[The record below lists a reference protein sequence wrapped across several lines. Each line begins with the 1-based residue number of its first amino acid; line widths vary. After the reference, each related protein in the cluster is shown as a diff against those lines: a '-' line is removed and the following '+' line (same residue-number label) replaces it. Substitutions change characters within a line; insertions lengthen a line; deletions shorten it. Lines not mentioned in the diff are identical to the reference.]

1 MATYAQLYQIIG
13 IEVEGSLD
21 LKRKV
26 GIAGLIAANLVAS
39 GADSGA
45 PFSQV
50 AGAHTQRVKW
60 AELVYQGS
68 DVVFSQLFRAVI
80 AANSGATQAQILTAS
95 DATIQSSVNAIV
107 DTLAAN
113 L

>member
-1 MATYAQLYQIIG
+1 MATYAQLYQVIG
-13 IEVEGSLD
+13 NEVEGSLD

-26 GIAGLIAANLVAS
+26 GVAGLIAANLIAS

-45 PFSQV
+45 PFSQS
-50 AGAHTQRVKW
+50 AGAHDQRVKW

-80 AANSGATQAQILTAS
+80 AANASATQAQILTAS